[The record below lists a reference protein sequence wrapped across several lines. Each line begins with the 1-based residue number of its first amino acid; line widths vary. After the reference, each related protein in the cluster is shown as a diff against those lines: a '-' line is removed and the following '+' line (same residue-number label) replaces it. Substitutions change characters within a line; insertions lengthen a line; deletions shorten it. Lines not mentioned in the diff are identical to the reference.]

1 MHAIIAAS
9 VVFLLLLT
17 GGAVADEPGAEQEP
31 QAGQLSTD
39 PAESTEPASRIA
51 PQAIEEITVTAR
63 KREEGGQSV
72 PISISAFT
80 GAELEEAQTTNMFR
94 VAELTPNFEM
104 RESFSNARPAMYI
117 RGIGVSDYGAEAA
130 SAVGVYRDG
139 VYYGVQTG
147 LTFQMFDLERTEV
160 LRGPQGTLYGKNTT
174 GGAVNLHSRMPGD
187 EFGGYFKASYGNY
200 KSFNFE
206 SAVDIPINE
215 RLKAR
220 VAFAR
225 RESDGWIENHFPGG
239 IDDLMSTDHW
249 AFRTILS
256 WEPTED
262 LSLLLNAHGGRLQ
275 SDWTYIGRGLM
286 DPDDVHPESF
296 NFIDPATG
304 DFRPGGPFNC
314 PANAFGATGGRGR
327 DLGCGD
333 LRGHVGGGE
342 KSLYDVYHNTP
353 QTEEVNLWGASL
365 TANYDM
371 DTRWGPVTLTSITA
385 YESAGEDQF
394 EDVEGNATWGLHVSW
409 WANTWQF
416 TQELRAASAGDGRL
430 DWLVGAWYFQSKI
443 HNRNDAHAPPDG
455 TIGRDF
461 GFYTTSVSGDN
472 WGTDNYAFFGQASY
486 DLTERLSAT
495 AGLRYSWERKT
506 SRQYNFR
513 FTAYGDTPDVGVAQG
528 TPCGADIEIHYD
540 PANCG
545 PGRSESDSWQ
555 AISGDFTLNYQ
566 LTDDIMLYASYRRGF
581 KSGGWSTA
589 LTNSA
594 RRARDP
600 ATFGAAVLNTT
611 VDEEILQ
618 SYEAGIKSM
627 WFDRRL
633 RVNFNTFF
641 YDYDDLQVFALA
653 VIGGQITTLLENAS
667 DATIWGGELDVMAR
681 PLPGLEVR
689 ATGAWLNT
697 EYKDYFSA
705 RRESDFS
712 GNELIAAPNYTGS
725 ASISYE
731 FDLWDG
737 VLRTQLSTSYSD
749 ELYFA
754 AANNRNRSRAG
765 GYWLVHGG
773 LTYRLPDERTEISVW
788 VRNWNDKVYL
798 ANHFDVSSLG
808 YDLLRGG
815 RPRHYGVTVNY
826 SF

>member
-1 MHAIIAAS
+1 MRTTIAAS
-9 VVFLLLLT
+9 VAFLLLLT
-17 GGAVADEPGAEQEP
+17 GGALADEPGAEQEA
-31 QAGQLSTD
+31 QAGQLSTEA
-39 PAESTEPASRIA
+39 AESTEPASRIA
-51 PQAIEEITVTAR
+51 PQSIEEIIVTAR

-80 GAELEEAQTTNMFR
+80 GAQLEEAQTTNLFR

-104 RESFSNARPAMYI
+104 RPSFSNSRPAMYI

-174 GGAVNLHSRMPGD
+174 GGTVNLHSRMPGD

-200 KSFNFE
+200 KTFNFE
-206 SAVDIPINE
+206 GAVDIPINE
-215 RLKAR
+215 KAAAR

-225 RESDGWIENHFPGG
+225 RESDGYIDNHFPGG
-239 IDDLMSTDHW
+239 IDDLMSDDHW

-314 PANAFGATGGRGR
+314 PAENFGAKGGRGR
-327 DLGCGD
+327 DAGCGD

-342 KSLYDVYHNTP
+342 KSLYDVYHNSP
-353 QTEEVNLWGASL
+353 QVEEVNLWGASL

-394 EDVEGNATWGLHVSW
+394 EDVEGNATFGFHISYWT
-409 WANTWQF
+409 NTWQF

-443 HNRNDAHAPPDG
+443 KNRNDTYTPPDG

-461 GFYTTSVSGDN
+461 GFRTTNVTGDN

-486 DLTERLSAT
+486 DLTERLSLT
-495 AGLRYSWERKT
+495 VGLRYSWERKT
-506 SRQYNFR
+506 SRQYRFE

-528 TPCGADIEIHYD
+528 TPCGADLDIHYD

-545 PGRSESDSWQ
+545 PGRDESDSWA

-589 LTNSA
+589 LSNSA

-633 RVNFNTFF
+633 RFNFNTFF

-681 PLPGLEVR
+681 PLPGLEIR
-689 ATGAWLNT
+689 ATGAWLST

-705 RRESDFS
+705 DRDSDFS

-749 ELYFA
+749 ELFFA

-765 GYWLVHGG
+765 SYWVVHGG

-798 ANHFDVSSLG
+798 TNHFDVSALG
-808 YDLLRGG
+808 YDLLRGVM
-815 RPRHYGVTVNY
+815 PRHYGVTVSY